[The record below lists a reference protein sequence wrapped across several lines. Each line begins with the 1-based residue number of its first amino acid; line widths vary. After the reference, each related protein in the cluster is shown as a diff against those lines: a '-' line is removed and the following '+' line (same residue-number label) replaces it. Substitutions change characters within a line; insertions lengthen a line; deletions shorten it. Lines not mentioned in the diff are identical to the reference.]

1 MGIVPRPISV
11 AGGRPVDDDEGGAHE
26 EHGTGPRST
35 GRESTGRAGRV
46 WAHDV
51 TADPF
56 DARGAV
62 EYDLASH
69 GDGADRYAWHPFTDG
84 WTFAKAGVAPAAVEV
99 PHDAMISETRRPDAP
114 SGYNGAYFP
123 GGRYVYR
130 KRWTTSG
137 VEPDERVLLRF
148 EGISR
153 VSTVTVNGTRL
164 GGSSNAYRELEID
177 VTDAL
182 RLGDENEIEVVADTS
197 EQPSGRWYLGSGL
210 HRPISLQVRGP
221 ITLGTNGVRIRTT
234 SIGSPATVDVD
245 VTFANAQRDGVRID
259 VGITDGEG
267 EVAHAH
273 ATTDGTSSK
282 LTLAV
287 SRPSLWSAEEPHLYD
302 CRVVLRRGDQ
312 IVDVQDHRIG
322 LRIIT
327 VDAHHGLR
335 VNDDPVLLRG
345 ANIHHDNGIIGSI
358 ALPAAEVRRATL
370 LKQNGF
376 NAIRSAHN
384 PLSRAMID
392 ACDEVG
398 LYVID
403 ETTDVWWNPKTA
415 FDDSGRFMDDWHAD
429 LEALVLRDRNRASV
443 IMLSISN
450 ENSETTSRAGME
462 LARSMR
468 DLVHELDG
476 TRPVTAGVNLTL
488 NALGKKDAEP
498 PAEGMDVPS
507 PMSSTAFNVFM
518 HFAGPVMKAV
528 AVTPAADHAT
538 RGIFDVLDVA
548 GYNYGAN
555 RWRMDAKAHPTRIVL
570 GTEEK
575 PGDIATVWA
584 LVETLPNVIGD
595 FVWAGWD
602 YLGETGI
609 GHWTYGTRF
618 SWLMKAYPHL
628 TSGSGSLDIT
638 GVPGAGALLSQAAW
652 GTEQRP
658 QIAVRP
664 LDVSGKSVAK
674 AAWRASDAITSWSWQ
689 GREGER
695 AHVEV
700 YSCSEEVDLLLNG
713 EKIGTRKAGAEHG
726 FLARFQVPY
735 RPGELVAIGR
745 SAGSRPLEGR
755 LRSAR
760 GTLRL
765 VLRVDRTALTAD
777 GGDLAYVSIEIA
789 DADGIVESLADDLV
803 TVSIDGPATLAGYGS
818 GAPATEE
825 SFADDRHRTYYGRA
839 LAVLRATRDP
849 GVVTLTA
856 TSRRH
861 GSASTEIRF
870 S

>member
-1 MGIVPRPISV
+1 VTPNPFH
-11 AGGRPVDDDEGGAHE
+11 A
-26 EHGTGPRST
+26 
-35 GRESTGRAGRV
+35 RA
-46 WAHDV
+46 
-51 TADPF
+51 
-56 DARGAV
+56 AV
-62 EYDLASH
+62 EYDLTPN
-69 GDGADRYAWHPFTDG
+69 GEDLNRYAWHPFVDG
-84 WTFAKAGVAPAAVEV
+84 WTVAKAGVAPIAVEV
-99 PHDAMISETRRPDAP
+99 PHDAMISETRQPDAP

-123 GGRYVYR
+123 GGLYVYR
-130 KRWTTSG
+130 KRWTMSG
-137 VEPDERVLLRF
+137 VEPDERIVLRF

-153 VSTVTVNGTRL
+153 VSTVTVNGIRL

-177 VTDAL
+177 ITDVL
-182 RLGDENEIEVVADTS
+182 RLGDENEIEVVADTR

-210 HRPISLQVRGP
+210 HRPISLQARNP
-221 ITLGTNGVRIRTT
+221 ISLGTHGVRIQTT
-234 SIGSPATVDVD
+234 SIGSPATVEVD
-245 VTFANAQRDGVRID
+245 IAFANVEREGVRID
-259 VGITDGEG
+259 VVITDTEGEG

-273 ATTDGTSSK
+273 TTTDGTSSR

-287 SRPSLWSAEEPHLYD
+287 PRPRLWSAEQPHLYH
-302 CRVVLRRGDQ
+302 CRVTLRTGDR
-312 IVDVQDHRIG
+312 IVDAQEHRIG
-322 LRIIT
+322 LRIIS

-335 VNDDPVLLRG
+335 VNDIPVLLRG
-345 ANIHHDNGIIGSI
+345 ANIHHDNGIIGSVT
-358 ALPAAEVRRATL
+358 LPAAEIRRATL

-415 FDDSGRFMDDWHAD
+415 FDDSSRFMDDWHAD

-443 IMLSISN
+443 IMISISN
-450 ENSETTSRAGME
+450 ENSETTSRAGIE
-462 LARSMR
+462 LARTMR
-468 DLVHELDG
+468 NLVHALDG
-476 TRPVTAGVNLTL
+476 TRPVTAGVNLTI
-488 NALGKKDAEP
+488 NALGKRGAEP
-498 PAEGMDVPS
+498 PVKGGDVPS

-555 RWRMDAKAHPTRIVL
+555 RWRRDAKAHPARIVL

-575 PGDIATVWA
+575 PGDIAAVWA

-602 YLGETGI
+602 YMGETGI

-638 GVPGAGALLSQAAW
+638 GVPGAVALLSQAAW

-664 LDVSGKSVAK
+664 LDISGKSVAK

-689 GREGER
+689 GRDGER

-726 FLARFQVPY
+726 FMARFQIPY

-745 SAGSRPLEGR
+745 TPGVRPLEGQ
-755 LRSAR
+755 LRSAQ
-760 GTLRL
+760 GPLRL
-765 VLRVDRTALTAD
+765 VLSVDRTAFTAD
-777 GGDLAYVSIEIA
+777 GGDLAYVNIEIA

-803 TVSIDGPATLAGYGS
+803 TVSIDGPATLAGFGS

-849 GVVTLTA
+849 GFVTLTA

-870 S
+870 F